1 MKPSIL
7 PFKCYN
13 FDMSSDAFYKKEL
26 FICQVDK
33 DDKIIGPVERWKA
46 HRENILHRAISVVVY
61 YEDKV
66 FVQHRKHPLFDGYFD
81 ITIASHQFFEN
92 GKAQDDISS
101 VYQNLLREWNVT
113 RNDLKKDPEF
123 IGKIYYMSPD
133 WDTEFH
139 EQEFDYFYKV
149 DLKDMKLPIMD
160 YCYGFS
166 LLPLDEIKKGK
177 HGILPHVTP
186 WTKKAIE
193 DGVL

>member
-1 MKPSIL
+1 MQSL
-7 PFKCYN
+7 PFYQ
-13 FDMSSDAFYKKEL
+13 KEI
-26 FICQVDK
+26 FITQVDEN
-33 DDKIIGPVERWKA
+33 DQVIGPVERWKA
-46 HRENILHRAISVVVY
+46 HRENILHRAISVVLT

-92 GKAQDDISS
+92 GKTQEDLVS
-101 VYQNLLREWNVT
+101 VYANILREWK
-113 RNDLKKDPEF
+113 LEEKDIVRAPEF
-123 IGKIYYMSPD
+123 MGKIYYMSPD

-149 DLKDMKLPIMD
+149 ELKRFTPPVMD

-166 LLPLDEIKKGK
+166 LLPLHEIKSGK
-177 HGILPHVTP
+177 HGIIPHVTP